1 MGRHDVCVCGNYAAV
16 DVTIGVQNT
25 VGDALNQSD
34 IWTFIRA
41 TGGGGSKLPETVIIS
56 AKISIFVSKSTP
68 SA

>member
-1 MGRHDVCVCGNYAAV
+1 MFLQGACKWGDMMCVCGNYAAV

-41 TGGGGSKLPETVIIS
+41 TGGGGV
-56 AKISIFVSKSTP
+56 KITRNGNY
-68 SA
+68 